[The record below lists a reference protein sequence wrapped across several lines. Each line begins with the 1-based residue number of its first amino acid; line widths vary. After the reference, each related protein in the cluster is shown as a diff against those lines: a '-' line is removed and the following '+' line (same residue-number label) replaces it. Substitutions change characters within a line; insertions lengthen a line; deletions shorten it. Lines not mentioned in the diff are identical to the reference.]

1 MGFTLGGLDELRDP
15 AVRLMLA
22 IDDDGRIEGVTSWLP
37 TYRDG
42 RVIGWT
48 LDFMRRR
55 PGSINGVMEFLIA
68 ESATRMRADGI
79 EFMSLSAA
87 PLAHTAEAAG
97 ESDRTGM
104 DRTLGFLSSSL
115 EPFYGFRSLLRFKRK
130 FQPEQRPLIM
140 AYPDPVALP
149 AIGVALVRAYLPQLS
164 VRQAATLAR
173 GRG

>member
-1 MGFTLGGLDELRDP
+1 
-15 AVRLMLA
+15 
-22 IDDDGRIEGVTSWLP
+22 
-37 TYRDG
+37 
-42 RVIGWT
+42 
-48 LDFMRRR
+48 
-55 PGSINGVMEFLIA
+55 
-68 ESATRMRADGI
+68 
-79 EFMSLSAA
+79 
-87 PLAHTAEAAG
+87 
-97 ESDRTGM
+97 M

-130 FQPEQRPLIM
+130 FQPEERPLIM